1 MMIAE
6 QIKNARQ
13 AKGITLKELSAKTGI
28 NLSNL
33 SRIEAGLIDARE
45 STLVVIAKA
54 LRTSF
59 TINPLEDKK

>member
-1 MMIAE
+1 MIAE

-13 AKGITLKELSAKTGI
+13 AKGVTLKDLSAKTGI

-33 SRIEAGLIDARE
+33 SRIEAGIVDARE
-45 STLVVIAKA
+45 STLIAIAKA

-59 TINPLEDKK
+59 TINPLEDEK

>member
-1 MMIAE
+1 MIAE

-33 SRIEAGLIDARE
+33 SRIEAGIVDARE
-45 STLVVIAKA
+45 STLIAIAKA
-54 LRTSF
+54 LRISF
-59 TINPLEDKK
+59 TINPLEDEK